1 MSSYQSEQAS
11 AQKQGLRARLVYQC
25 EVQVLETGDHGLVEL
40 TCHCRGSCANVS
52 EVAQKI
58 VGLLLGG
65 NEVNSKAESGLSVLD
80 LTCLADTG
88 FPDAGAGS
96 DFHGVGHGSFPK
108 DHLPS

>member
-11 AQKQGLRARLVYQC
+11 AQKQGLSARLVYQC
-25 EVQVLETGDHGLVEL
+25 EVQVL
-40 TCHCRGSCANVS
+40 ANVS

-58 VGLLLGG
+58 VELLLGG